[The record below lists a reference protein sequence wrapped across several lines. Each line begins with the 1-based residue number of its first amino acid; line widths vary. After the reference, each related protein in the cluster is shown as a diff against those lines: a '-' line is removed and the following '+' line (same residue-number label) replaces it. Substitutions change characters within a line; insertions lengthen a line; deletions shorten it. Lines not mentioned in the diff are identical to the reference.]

1 MEMPLTKTYG
11 QAFEDL
17 SESDGLEPSP
27 VDLGRPQIPQS
38 LL

>member
-1 MEMPLTKTYG
+1 MEMPRTKTYG

-17 SESDGLEPSP
+17 SESDGLEPSS
-27 VDLGRPQIPQS
+27 VDLERPQS